1 MVLVWGRVEES
12 VLSTLT
18 FWLKEREAEDVVWL
32 LGYLFNMPKSP
43 VAPPPALHKPA
54 MAMLPCNPG
63 SGGRGGIQPGMQE
76 THLKHLQQP
85 WCSESHQRKQRRM
98 KLGLAGIR
106 KSQPLWTEYWTS
118 AQKYVYWLLHKL
130 FFFFSGAGGNKFL
143 YTKDPK
149 KLYVSWRKPPYNSS
163 PYCVLFAILDNARY
177 CRCARTIL
185 WPRSHWKTV
194 KLLQKNNPIDERKH
208 LGFL

>member
-1 MVLVWGRVEES
+1 MAHARPSGDGGSSFRSEFEAILSYSRSCLKTPGRRGMVLVWGRVEES

-63 SGGRGGIQPGMQE
+63 SGGRGGIQPGMQK

-106 KSQPLWTEYWTS
+106 KSQPLWTEY
-118 AQKYVYWLLHKL
+118 
-130 FFFFSGAGGNKFL
+130 
-143 YTKDPK
+143 
-149 KLYVSWRKPPYNSS
+149 
-163 PYCVLFAILDNARY
+163 
-177 CRCARTIL
+177 
-185 WPRSHWKTV
+185 
-194 KLLQKNNPIDERKH
+194 
-208 LGFL
+208 